1 MVRPVGVEPT
11 QDAVPETAALSTELR
26 ARDDLYYRTY
36 FRDMQMQKL
45 ENHKKLFGAEA
56 VTPLLL
62 SLRVCQQYA
71 QRSMSVDWASRH
83 IENQILAGKLHD

>member
-1 MVRPVGVEPT
+1 
-11 QDAVPETAALSTELR
+11 
-26 ARDDLYYRTY
+26 
-36 FRDMQMQKL
+36 MQMQKL
-45 ENHKKLFGAEA
+45 ENHKKLFGAGG

-71 QRSMSVDWASRH
+71 QQSMSVDWASRH